1 MKIIFKESSN
11 YTIVLK
17 KIIIFY
23 SNINSDFMN
32 NYI

>member
-1 MKIIFKESSN
+1 MKMIFKESSN

-17 KIIIFY
+17 NIIIFY
-23 SNINSDFMN
+23 VNIDSDFMN

>member
-1 MKIIFKESSN
+1 MIFKESSN

-23 SNINSDFMN
+23 GNIDSDFMN